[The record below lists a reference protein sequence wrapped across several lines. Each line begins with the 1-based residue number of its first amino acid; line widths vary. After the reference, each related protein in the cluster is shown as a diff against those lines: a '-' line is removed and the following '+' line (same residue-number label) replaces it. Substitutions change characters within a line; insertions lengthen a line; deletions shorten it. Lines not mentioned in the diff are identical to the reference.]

1 MAFIVKRDT
10 VVIPAGLPYSSTL
23 AINISAINFTLYKNS
38 FDGNMQYCFDNTS
51 IGPPRPANWY
61 AYENYNYDNGN
72 GNRAILA
79 FNTTATTYTSNQP
92 WAYADIPLLPNRWYL
107 IVFTAGYYD
116 EGSYPAV
123 PTSVYV
129 NNSAIQSAD
138 YVPTTNWSP
147 NITSVTSAPFFPEA
161 IYIQGVV
168 GSSSAVNGSY
178 IKTNQ
183 AIGYLKES
191 LNGSYNY
198 QKNNGQFYITSP
210 YNENSNPDYSV
221 NRWII
226 ASSADNAI
234 YYLSNPSTDKFNFP
248 ITNWIYSN
256 QYENTN
262 SVNQSGPASIT
273 VQVQITGNAP

>member
-1 MAFIVKRDT
+1 MAFIVKRDAP
-10 VVIPAGLPYSSTL
+10 PAGLPYSSTL

-38 FDGNMQYCFDNTS
+38 FDGNMQYCFGDTYNV
-51 IGPPRPANWY
+51 PPRPANWY
-61 AYENYNYDNGN
+61 AYDNYNSDNGN

-79 FNTTATTYTSNQP
+79 FNTTATTYTSNQSSYFP
-92 WAYADIPLLPNRWYL
+92 NIPLLPNRWYL
-107 IVFTAGYYD
+107 IVFSGGIYD
-116 EGSYPAV
+116 DGSYPPV

-178 IKTNQ
+178 IKTDQ
-183 AIGYLKES
+183 DLGYLAAS
-191 LNGSYNY
+191 TNGSYNY
-198 QKNNGQFYITSP
+198 FNYTYPNPYITSP
-210 YNENSNPDYSV
+210 NNQNSNGDYYYAGWV
-221 NRWII
+221 I
-226 ASSADNAI
+226 AFSADSPV
-234 YYLSNPSTDKFNFP
+234 YLMTNPSTDKFNFP
-248 ITNWIYSN
+248 TMGWVYSDVYGGTNYFG
-256 QYENTN
+256 
-262 SVNQSGPASIT
+262 QSGPASIT